1 MVVLDATILLLLLRP
16 ESGVPLDAAGRPVD
30 HAPARVDF
38 LIRELEKQGSR
49 ILIPTPVLS
58 EVLVRAGAT
67 ASQQIIDA
75 ISRRPVF
82 RIEAFDTRAAIE
94 VAAMTRSALDS
105 KSKKGGS
112 DSTWAKIK
120 YDRQIVAIA
129 RVNQASAI
137 YSDDRDI
144 RSIAAQADIS
154 VIGLADLQ
162 FPPEA
167 AQHELPLIRS
177 SE

>member
-1 MVVLDATILLLLLRP
+1 
-16 ESGVPLDAAGRPVD
+16 
-30 HAPARVDF
+30 
-38 LIRELEKQGSR
+38 
-49 ILIPTPVLS
+49 
-58 EVLVRAGAT
+58 
-67 ASQQIIDA
+67 
-75 ISRRPVF
+75 
-82 RIEAFDTRAAIE
+82 
-94 VAAMTRSALDS
+94 MTRSALDS

-162 FPPEA
+162 LPPEA

>member
-16 ESGVPLDAAGRPVD
+16 GSGVPLDAAGRPVD

-38 LIRELEKQGSR
+38 LIRE
-49 ILIPTPVLS
+49 
-58 EVLVRAGAT
+58 
-67 ASQQIIDA
+67 
-75 ISRRPVF
+75 
-82 RIEAFDTRAAIE
+82 
-94 VAAMTRSALDS
+94 
-105 KSKKGGS
+105 
-112 DSTWAKIK
+112 
-120 YDRQIVAIA
+120 IA

-162 FPPEA
+162 LPPEA

>member
-1 MVVLDATILLLLLRP
+1 MVVIDATILLLLLRP
-16 ESGVPLDAAGRPVD
+16 ESAVPLDAAGRPVD

-38 LIRELEKQGSR
+38 LIRELENLGSR
-49 ILIPTPVLS
+49 ILIPTPALS

-75 ISRRPVF
+75 INRRPVF

-94 VAAMTRSALDS
+94 VAAMTRSALDA
-105 KSKKGGS
+105 KSKKGSS

-129 RVNQASAI
+129 RVNQASTI

-162 FPPEA
+162 LPPEA
-167 AQHELPLIRS
+167 AQHELPLIGPRG
-177 SE
+177 

>member
-1 MVVLDATILLLLLRP
+1 MVVIDATILLLLLRP
-16 ESGVPLDAAGRPVD
+16 ESAVPLDAAGKPVE

-49 ILIPTPVLS
+49 ILIPTPALS
-58 EVLVRAGAT
+58 EVLVRAGAM

-105 KSKKGGS
+105 KSKKGAS

-144 RSIAAQADIS
+144 RSIAAQADIG
-154 VIGLADLQ
+154 VIGLGDLQ
-162 FPPEA
+162 LPPEA